1 MTQIH
6 QQRFV
11 AEVVVTCDTANSVY
25 APGIVDIEDGR
36 IHWVGP
42 KEDAPDM
49 SSTMEEN
56 DVGGLLMPGLVNTH
70 CHTPMTLLR
79 GVGDGLPLQRWLTEA
94 MWPREGLMTSEDVW
108 WGMTLGSSEML
119 QSGVTTSCEMYLF
132 EEAVVNAA
140 QQTGARLVMT
150 PVVISESKRNLKEHI
165 TDLTQLYDRYHD
177 PAGRTTVGIA
187 AHSAYDLGIDLVA
200 ELAGLARS
208 LDTTLHLHLAETREE
223 SADLERK
230 FGQSITRILYDNGVF
245 DGRVLA
251 AHSVWV
257 DRTDIE
263 LMAEG
268 EVAVAHCP
276 VSNMK
281 LGAGIAPLVDLRAA
295 GVTVGYGTDGPASND
310 SLDLWEEVK
319 IAPLLARVQ
328 ALDST
333 AITATETLA
342 MATREG
348 AAAVGLHD
356 TGSLIAGNAADMIR
370 LDLAQSTFVP
380 VTSPDELIAHLAWSG
395 SNRLVTDVWVAGKQV
410 VVGGEVQTVD
420 TERARAQVQE
430 RARRLAGS

>member
-1 MTQIH
+1 
-6 QQRFV
+6 
-11 AEVVVTCDTANSVY
+11 
-25 APGIVDIEDGR
+25 
-36 IHWVGP
+36 
-42 KEDAPDM
+42 
-49 SSTMEEN
+49 
-56 DVGGLLMPGLVNTH
+56 
-70 CHTPMTLLR
+70 
-79 GVGDGLPLQRWLTEA
+79 
-94 MWPREGLMTSEDVW
+94 
-108 WGMTLGSSEML
+108 
-119 QSGVTTSCEMYLF
+119 
-132 EEAVVNAA
+132 
-140 QQTGARLVMT
+140 
-150 PVVISESKRNLKEHI
+150 
-165 TDLTQLYDRYHD
+165 
-177 PAGRTTVGIA
+177 
-187 AHSAYDLGIDLVA
+187 
-200 ELAGLARS
+200 LARS
-208 LDTTLHLHLAETREE
+208 LDTTLHLHLAETQEE

-257 DRTDIE
+257 DRSDIE

-319 IAPLLARVQ
+319 IAPLLARVK
-328 ALDST
+328 ALEST
-333 AITATETLA
+333 AITASETLA

-356 TGSLIAGNAADMIR
+356 TGSLEVGNAADMIR
-370 LDLAQSTFVP
+370 VDLEQSTFVP